1 MNLRLLEYIIAISE
15 EKSLSRAA
23 EKLDVTQP
31 ALSQQL
37 KKLERELGTR
47 LFVREKNQL
56 QLTDAGKVYVNG
68 ARSILNIYTKARAD
82 IAGLNQSGK
91 TQVTLVYNTSLL
103 PDFASVILPA
113 FQKVHPDV
121 MLSTVDGNASIA
133 RDYLLGGTADL
144 AVMACRESPHNLL
157 ETMPLHDEELLLAL
171 PADSPLADS
180 FSRERVDLRRLQDA
194 PFILNQSN
202 SFFRSIEREL
212 FLRQDIAPRVLCE
225 ISDLHA
231 SLKMVKN
238 HKGYAFLPRSMG
250 RSATGV
256 RCFSMDPP
264 ALFRVVVA
272 WHKGAVLTRPAQDL
286 VHILTAHYT
295 PQP

>member
-68 ARSILNIYTKARAD
+68 ARSILNIYAKARAD

-91 TQVTLVYNTSLL
+91 TQVTLVYNTALL

-113 FQKVHPDV
+113 FQKIHPDV
-121 MLSTVDGNASIA
+121 LLSTVDGNASIA

-144 AVMACRESPHNLL
+144 AVMACQDSPHSML
-157 ETMPLHDEELLLAL
+157 ETLPLHDEELLLAL
-171 PADSPLADS
+171 PADAPLADV
-180 FSRERVDLRRLQDA
+180 FTREGVDLRRLLDE
-194 PFILNQSN
+194 PFILNQAN

-212 FLRQDIAPRVLCE
+212 FLRQGLTPRVLCE
-225 ISDLHA
+225 ISDLNA

-250 RSATGV
+250 HTAGV
-256 RCFSMDPP
+256 RYFSMDPP
-264 ALFRVVVA
+264 ALFHVVVA

-286 VHILTAHYT
+286 VRVLTAHYT

>member
-1 MNLRLLEYIIAISE
+1 MNRRLLEYIITISE

-56 QLTDAGKVYVNG
+56 HLTDAGKVYVNG
-68 ARSILNIYTKARAD
+68 ARSILSIYNKAVSE
-82 IAGLNQSGK
+82 IARLNRSGK
-91 TQVTLVYNTSLL
+91 TQVTLVYNTALL
-103 PDFASVILPA
+103 PDFTTVLLPA

-121 MLSTVDGNASIA
+121 LLSTVDGNASIA
-133 RDYLLGGTADL
+133 REYLLGGTADL
-144 AVMACRESPHNLL
+144 AVMACRESPHNML
-157 ETMPLHDEELLLAL
+157 EAIPLHDEELLLAL
-171 PADSPLADS
+171 PSDAPLAEV
-180 FSRERVDLRRLQDA
+180 FAREEVDLRRLQDT

-202 SFFRSIEREL
+202 SFFHSLEQEL
-212 FLRQDIAPRVLCE
+212 FLRQGMTPRVLCE
-225 ISDLHA
+225 ISDLNA

-238 HKGYAFLPRSMG
+238 HKGYAFIPLSMA

-256 RCFSMDPP
+256 RCFSLEP
-264 ALFRVVVA
+264 AARFQVVVC
-272 WHKGAVLTRPAQDL
+272 WHKGAVLTRPAEDL
-286 VHILTAHYT
+286 VRIMVTTYTARS
-295 PQP
+295 